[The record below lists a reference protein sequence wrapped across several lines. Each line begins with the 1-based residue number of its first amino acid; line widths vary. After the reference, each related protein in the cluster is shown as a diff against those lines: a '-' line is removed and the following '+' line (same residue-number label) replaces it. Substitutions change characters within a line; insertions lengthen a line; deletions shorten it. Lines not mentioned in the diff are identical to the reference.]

1 MAEIPPF
8 DIHAPM
14 DAPIRAREAREE
26 AEHDKAMAY
35 MRSAEFEALVR
46 KAVNRPL
53 KKDGTPDRR
62 YGPRDDRGFQFDNSG
77 EPAPAAVIPKEEGE
91 THG

>member
-1 MAEIPPF
+1 MGDFPPF

-14 DAPIRAREAREE
+14 DAPIRAREAREK

-35 MRSAEFEALVR
+35 MRSPEFEALVR
-46 KAVNRPL
+46 KAINRPL

-62 YGPRDDRGFQFDNSG
+62 YGPRNDRGFKFDG
-77 EPAPAAVIPKEEGE
+77 RAEHE
-91 THG
+91 